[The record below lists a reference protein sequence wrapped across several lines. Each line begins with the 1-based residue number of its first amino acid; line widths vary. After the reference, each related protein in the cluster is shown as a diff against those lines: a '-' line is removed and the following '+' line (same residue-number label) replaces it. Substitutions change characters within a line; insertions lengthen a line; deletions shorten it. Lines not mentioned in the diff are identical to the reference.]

1 MYKFIRVICALI
13 ISTLIMTLAPVHA
26 EESNVIEFEFIRD
39 IVEERPGLDS
49 RVNGTQTNLILS
61 GLESNKEYQIN
72 VGDDGYR
79 SYTADEHG
87 TIVLPFWGIRDS
99 SSQFVKIK
107 GASQLKYAV
116 DYTQFIN
123 PSTRHQSNIDVYHD
137 GSLVDTTVGKRNQSV
152 KTGTYTTNVGSK
164 EKIVLRDNV
173 YQAFTTAIFGGV
185 DGVGDPN
192 QSFQYTIH
200 ITGLDPEDTVFFH
213 YMDAPGDDNPEVHAT
228 NNEIV
233 YDVELGA
240 ALHSGVYVYSVPWY
254 AKISITQKANNLGYL
269 PNWQTDYE
277 MSNNT
282 TPGIEFSTPEF
293 GHYDDASGDLTVMFV
308 NTKVQTVTVSKTVE
322 GNQGNRHKQFD
333 FNAKLTDNND
343 IEYTGP
349 VSIAKQD
356 GTVEQL
362 TPDENH
368 VYKFK
373 LQHGDTV
380 KLFGF
385 DKVIKNVTITE
396 EDNDYQTK
404 VSHDSEQPVDGKS
417 VTVDIENANA
427 SIRYINSKSLI
438 VPTGI
443 NLPVGG
449 ALFIIVG
456 IGIVFISK
464 KHKQV
469 V

>member
-1 MYKFIRVICALI
+1 MQKIIKILFTVILSALI
-13 ISTLIMTLAPVHA
+13 VSPVHA
-26 EESNVIEFEFIRD
+26 EETGNVELEFSREIIENDTITSSSF
-39 IVEERPGLDS
+39 DS
-49 RVNGTQTNLILS
+49 EILTNLIVS
-61 GLESNKEYQIN
+61 DLEPNKEYQVDIGDTSEPYTTDNNGTLTVSLYGIN
-72 VGDDGYR
+72 PGKPQHV
-79 SYTADEHG
+79 T
-87 TIVLPFWGIRDS
+87 
-99 SSQFVKIK
+99 IK
-107 GASQLKYAV
+107 GVSQLSYSINHA
-116 DYTQFIN
+116 QFIH
-123 PSTRHQSNIDVYHD
+123 PATRHQSNIDVYHD
-137 GSLVDTTVGKRNQSV
+137 GTLVETTVAKRNQGV
-152 KTGTYTTNVGSK
+152 KTGTYTVNAGSK
-164 EKIVLRDNV
+164 EKIVIRDNM
-173 YQAFTTAIFGGV
+173 YRAFTTAIMGGV

-192 QSFQYTIH
+192 QSFQYTVH

-213 YMDAPGDDNPEVHAT
+213 YMDAQGDDNPEVHAT

-233 YDVELGA
+233 YNVELGGSSHA
-240 ALHSGVYVYSVPWY
+240 GVYVYSVPWY
-254 AKISITQKANNLGYL
+254 AKVTVTQHANNLGYL

-282 TPGIEFSTPEF
+282 IPGIALSTPEF
-293 GHYDDASGDLTVMFV
+293 GHEGDTSGDLTVVFV
-308 NTKVQTVTVSKTVE
+308 NTKVQTVTVSKAVK
-322 GNQGNRHKQFD
+322 GNQGNRHKQFG

-349 VSIAKQD
+349 LSIAKQD
-356 GTVEQL
+356 GTVEQV

-368 VYKFK
+368 VYKIK

-417 VTVDIENANA
+417 VTVNIENANA
-427 SIRYINSKSLI
+427 NIRYINSKSLI

-443 NLPVGG
+443 SLPVGG

-456 IGIVFISK
+456 IGIILIAK
-464 KHKQV
+464 KHKQGV
-469 V
+469 

>member
-1 MYKFIRVICALI
+1 MYKIIRIIIALI
-13 ISTLIMTLAPVHA
+13 LSTLIMVLAPVHA
-26 EESNVIEFEFIRD
+26 EESDVIEFEFIRD
-39 IVEERPGLDS
+39 IVEESPGLDS
-49 RVNGTQTNLILS
+49 RVNNTRTNLLLL
-61 GLESNKEYQIN
+61 GLEPNKEYQIN

-79 SYTADEHG
+79 SYTANENG
-87 TIVLPFWGIRDS
+87 TLVLPFWGVRDS
-99 SSQFVKIK
+99 SSQFIKIK

-123 PSTRHQSNIDVYHD
+123 PSTRHQSNINVYHN
-137 GSLVDTTVGKRNQSV
+137 GTLVGTTVGKRNQGV
-152 KTGTYTTNVGSK
+152 KTGTYTVNAGSK

-173 YQAFTTAIFGGV
+173 YKAFTTAIFGGV

-192 QSFQYTIH
+192 QSFQYTVH
-200 ITGLDPEDTVFFH
+200 ITGLDPEDIVFFH

-233 YDVELGA
+233 YNVELGA
-240 ALHSGVYVYSVPWY
+240 APHSGVFVYSIPWY
-254 AKISITQKANNLGYL
+254 AKVTVTQHANNLGYL
-269 PNWQTDYE
+269 PNWQTGYE

-282 TPGIEFSTPEF
+282 IPGIALSTPEF
-293 GHYDDASGDLTVMFV
+293 GHEGGTSGDLTVMFV
-308 NTKVQTVTVSKTVE
+308 NTKVQTVAVSKTVE

-343 IEYTGP
+343 AEYTGP
-349 VSIAKQD
+349 VSIAKHD

-362 TPDENH
+362 SPDENH
-368 VYKFK
+368 IYKFK

-385 DKVIKNVTITE
+385 DKVIKNITITE

-417 VTVDIENANA
+417 VTVDIENTNAN
-427 SIRYINSKSLI
+427 IQYINSKSLI

-443 NLPVGG
+443 SLPVGG

-456 IGIVFISK
+456 IGIIFISK